1 MPGRR
6 TNDTRRTGRGSPR
19 QRPPASARSWNR
31 DGPTMSQA
39 VSYAEQVRVR
49 TKHVLLVEDREDEIT
64 LFERALRGADLVPTV
79 DVVRDVETA
88 EAQLFS
94 RGSEPPRRPDL
105 VILDVKLPRADGL
118 ALLRRIRADARLR
131 RTPVVMFTA
140 SAEERDRMRGYALGA
155 NSYIQ
160 KPTNYAVLEDVVR
173 QLFVYWLVVNTP
185 APLIM
190 GEFS

>member
-1 MPGRR
+1 MI
-6 TNDTRRTGRGSPR
+6 
-19 QRPPASARSWNR
+19 
-31 DGPTMSQA
+31 QA
-39 VSYAEQVRVR
+39 VSYDEQVRVR
-49 TKHVLLVEDREDEIT
+49 TKHVLLVEDRQDEIT
-64 LFERALRGADLVPTV
+64 LFERALRAADLLPTM
-79 DVVRDVETA
+79 DVVPDVETA

-94 RGSEPPRRPDL
+94 LTTGASRRPDL
-105 VILDVKLPRADGL
+105 VILDLKLPRADGL

>member
-1 MPGRR
+1 MIR
-6 TNDTRRTGRGSPR
+6 T
-19 QRPPASARSWNR
+19 
-31 DGPTMSQA
+31 
-39 VSYAEQVRVR
+39 VSYDEQVRVR
-49 TKHVLLVEDREDEIT
+49 TKHVLLVEDREDEVT
-64 LFERALRGADLVPTV
+64 LFERALRAADLVPV
-79 DVVRDVETA
+79 IEVAADVETA
-88 EAQLFS
+88 EELLFS
-94 RGSEPPRRPDL
+94 RSGNGPRRPDL
-105 VILDVKLPRADGL
+105 ILLDLKLPRSDGL

-140 SAEERDRMRGYALGA
+140 SAEERDRMRGYALGV

-173 QLFVYWLVVNTP
+173 HLVVYWLVVNTP

>member
-1 MPGRR
+1 MI
-6 TNDTRRTGRGSPR
+6 
-19 QRPPASARSWNR
+19 
-31 DGPTMSQA
+31 QA
-39 VSYAEQVRVR
+39 VSHDEQVRVR
-49 TKHVLLVEDREDEIT
+49 TKHVLLIEDRQDEVT
-64 LFERALRGADLVPTV
+64 LFERALRAADLGPTMQV
-79 DVVRDVETA
+79 AADVETA
-88 EAQLFS
+88 ETHLFS
-94 RGSEPPRRPDL
+94 GPPATGARRPDL
-105 VILDVKLPRADGL
+105 VILDVKLPRTDGL
-118 ALLRRIRADARLR
+118 SLLRRIRSDARLR

-173 QLFVYWLVVNTP
+173 QMLVYWLVVNTP

>member
-1 MPGRR
+1 MI
-6 TNDTRRTGRGSPR
+6 
-19 QRPPASARSWNR
+19 
-31 DGPTMSQA
+31 QA
-39 VSYAEQVRVR
+39 VSHDEQVRVR
-49 TKHVLLVEDREDEIT
+49 TKHVLLIEDREDEVT
-64 LFERALRGADLVPTV
+64 LFERALKAADLGPTLEV
-79 DVVRDVETA
+79 ASDVESA
-88 EAQLFS
+88 ETHLFARS
-94 RGSEPPRRPDL
+94 RNETPRRPDL
-105 VILDVKLPRADGL
+105 VILDVKLRQTDGL
-118 ALLRRIRADARLR
+118 ALLRRIRSDARLR

-160 KPTNYAVLEDVVR
+160 KPTNYAVLEAVVR

>member
-1 MPGRR
+1 MI
-6 TNDTRRTGRGSPR
+6 
-19 QRPPASARSWNR
+19 
-31 DGPTMSQA
+31 QA
-39 VSYAEQVRVR
+39 VSYDEQVRVR
-49 TKHVLLVEDREDEIT
+49 AKRVLLVEDQEDEVT
-64 LFERALRGADLVPTV
+64 LFERALKAADLVPTLN
-79 DVVRDVETA
+79 VVPDVESA
-88 EAQLFS
+88 ETQLFS
-94 RGSEPPRRPDL
+94 RDPSDHAKRPDL
-105 VILDVKLPRADGL
+105 VVLDVKLPRADGL
-118 ALLRRIRADARLR
+118 TLLRRIRADARLR

-140 SAEERDRMRGYALGA
+140 SAEERDRVRGYALGA

>member
-1 MPGRR
+1 MI
-6 TNDTRRTGRGSPR
+6 
-19 QRPPASARSWNR
+19 
-31 DGPTMSQA
+31 QA
-39 VSYAEQVRVR
+39 VSHDEQVRVR
-49 TKHVLLVEDREDEIT
+49 TKHVLLVEDRADEIT
-64 LFERALRGADLVPTV
+64 LFERALRAADLGPTLEV
-79 DVVRDVETA
+79 APDVESAESRLFARPPATA
-88 EAQLFS
+88 
-94 RGSEPPRRPDL
+94 RKRPDL
-105 VILDVKLPRADGL
+105 VILDVKLPRTDGL
-118 ALLRRIRADARLR
+118 SLLRQIRSDARLR

-160 KPTNYAVLEDVVR
+160 KPTNYAVLEAVVR

>member
-1 MPGRR
+1 
-6 TNDTRRTGRGSPR
+6 
-19 QRPPASARSWNR
+19 
-31 DGPTMSQA
+31 MSQS

-64 LFERALRGADLVPTV
+64 LFERALRGADLLPTV

-88 EAQLFS
+88 EVRLFS
-94 RGSEPPRRPDL
+94 RGTEPPRRPDL
-105 VILDVKLPRADGL
+105 VIVDVKLPRGDGL
-118 ALLRRIRADARLR
+118 ALLHRIRADARLR

>member
-1 MPGRR
+1 MI
-6 TNDTRRTGRGSPR
+6 
-19 QRPPASARSWNR
+19 
-31 DGPTMSQA
+31 QA
-39 VSYAEQVRVR
+39 VSYDEQVRVR
-49 TKHVLLVEDREDEIT
+49 TKHVLLVEDRQDEIT
-64 LFERALRGADLVPTV
+64 LFERALRAADLLPTM
-79 DVVRDVETA
+79 DVVPDVETA

-94 RGSEPPRRPDL
+94 RTTGASRRPDL
-105 VILDVKLPRADGL
+105 VILDLKLPRADGL

>member
-1 MPGRR
+1 
-6 TNDTRRTGRGSPR
+6 
-19 QRPPASARSWNR
+19 
-31 DGPTMSQA
+31 MSQS

-64 LFERALRGADLVPTV
+64 LFERALRGADLLPTV

-88 EAQLFS
+88 ETQLFS
-94 RGSEPPRRPDL
+94 RGSERPRRPDL

-190 GEFS
+190 GDFS

>member
-1 MPGRR
+1 MI
-6 TNDTRRTGRGSPR
+6 
-19 QRPPASARSWNR
+19 
-31 DGPTMSQA
+31 QA
-39 VSYAEQVRVR
+39 VSHDEQMRVR
-49 TKHVLLVEDREDEIT
+49 SKHVILVEDRPDEVT
-64 LFERALRGADLVPTV
+64 LFERALRAADLGPNLEVCP
-79 DVVRDVETA
+79 DVETA
-88 EAQLFS
+88 EAHLFS
-94 RGSEPPRRPDL
+94 RSVSGAPRRPDL
-105 VILDVKLPRADGL
+105 VVLDVKLPRTDGL
-118 ALLRRIRADARLR
+118 TLLRQIRSDARLR

-160 KPTNYAVLEDVVR
+160 KPTNYAVLEDMVR